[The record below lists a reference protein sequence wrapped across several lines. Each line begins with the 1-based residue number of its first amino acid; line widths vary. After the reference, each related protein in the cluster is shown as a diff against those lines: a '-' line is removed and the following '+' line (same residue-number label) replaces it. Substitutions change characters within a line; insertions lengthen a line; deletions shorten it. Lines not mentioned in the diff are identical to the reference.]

1 MSLVLR
7 MVQENSE
14 KYEGKFPEMCV
25 ESVAKIWALRN
36 VSIICSEKLVKE
48 KNKNQYSRIY
58 FLYGL
63 VNGRRFENYTTLH

>member
-25 ESVAKIWALRN
+25 ESVTKIWEHYETS
-36 VSIICSEKLVKE
+36 V
-48 KNKNQYSRIY
+48 
-58 FLYGL
+58 
-63 VNGRRFENYTTLH
+63 